1 MGDRATPRLS
11 GGLRTIQQGSASHAG
26 ETYSKETIRQN
37 YGRDRDMSKVTVIP
51 AAPVPSLFDSHKK
64 QRVAVYCRV
73 STDGIQQTTSFELQR
88 KYYIKYVRKKPEWTL
103 VAMYS
108 DEGITAT
115 NTTHRNGLLKMLE
128 DARAGKFDIIV
139 VKNLSRLSRNL
150 MDCMNI
156 VKELRNLEH
165 PVGILFETENMY
177 TLGENMDFT
186 IQILSLVAQEES
198 HKKSEAMN
206 ASYKQRFE
214 QGMFMKPDLLGYD
227 RGGVNEI
234 AVNPEEAKTVQ
245 LIFMMYLASIPLE
258 TIAEVLVMLQR
269 KTHVHKYKDGR
280 TKGGEVKWTA
290 SSVRNVLKNERRC
303 GEVLAQKTYTPD
315 YLTHKSVA
323 NKNKLPQ
330 YYAVNQHEAIV
341 SPADFLIV
349 QKMLRASHPGWRYG
363 LPALK
368 VHREGVLGGFVTA
381 VPNWT
386 GFGSEDYNRASL
398 SAYGVPEERLEEIAG
413 RIEAQEQ
420 KALSHMQ
427 EELRK
432 QASWDDDFVLFADE
446 EEQEPEEQEESRE
459 SFYARV
465 KSMGA
470 KSAVPI
476 DKRSVSR
483 YDLSD
488 CELARPQLFSLSE
501 KAYFTLDIKSIQFNR
516 YCVKRLEAAGAQTW
530 EQVEIR
536 YNPVERVLVAVPVE
550 KESAA
555 TVRWFAETKTGGI
568 NMRKC
573 GCKGIARSIFE
584 NMGWNEEFKYRI
596 LGNRVDVDGKSM
608 LVFYLDEPIIIVPA
622 KKKVQEEENSRII
635 SKEVLPE
642 DSEEITADESTD
654 GESIDKAQSR
664 SRAIYFDDFAAKED
678 NIIHLSDLG
687 EDLYNPE
694 CIQRLIRKGTVPVE
708 GWGYLNGMARLN
720 PYGFTIYPEEW
731 RNNFGPSIY
740 ERQSVKMEYRSDS
753 IAHSITEDYG
763 WTVGLDLPTMETV
776 RSAIETLRAEIPE

>member
-1 MGDRATPRLS
+1 MADRDTPRLS
-11 GGLRTIQQGSASHAG
+11 GGLRTIQQGSASYAG
-26 ETYSKETIRQN
+26 ETYSKETIRQD
-37 YGRDRDMSKVTVIP
+37 YGRDRDMSEVTVIP

-165 PVGILFETENMY
+165 PVGILFESENMY

-227 RGGVNEI
+227 RVGVNDI

-245 LIFMMYLASIPLE
+245 LIFMMYLASIPPK

-269 KTHVHKYKDGR
+269 KTHVHKFKDGR
-280 TKGGEVKWTA
+280 MKGGEVKWTA

-341 SPADFLIV
+341 SPADFLIT

-363 LPALK
+363 LPTLQ
-368 VHREGVLGGFVTA
+368 VHRDGVLGGFVTA
-381 VPNWT
+381 VPDWT

-413 RIEAQEQ
+413 RIEVQEQ

-432 QASWDDDFVLFADE
+432 QSSWDDDFVLFADE
-446 EEQEPEEQEESRE
+446 EEQKPEEQEEPRE

-470 KSAVPI
+470 KTAISI
-476 DKRSVSR
+476 DKRNVSR
-483 YDLSD
+483 YDLSN
-488 CELARPQLFSLSE
+488 CELARPHLFSLSE
-501 KAYFTLDIKSIQFNR
+501 KAYFTLDRKNIQFNR
-516 YCVKRLEAAGAQTW
+516 YCVKQMEAAGAQVW
-530 EQVEIR
+530 GQVEIQ
-536 YNPVERVLVAVPVE
+536 YNPVERVLVAIPSE

-555 TVRWFAETKTGGI
+555 TLRWFTETKTGGI

-573 GCKGIARSIFE
+573 GCKGIAQSVFE

-608 LVFYLDEPIIIVPA
+608 LVFYLDEPIIVVPA
-622 KKKVQEEENSRII
+622 KKKVQEEVNSKII
-635 SKEVLPE
+635 SKEILPE
-642 DSEEITADESTD
+642 DSEEIPINENSD
-654 GESIDKAQSR
+654 GEGLDKAQSR

-678 NIIHLSDLG
+678 SMIHLSDLG
-687 EDLYNPE
+687 ADLYNPE
-694 CIQRLIRKGTVPVE
+694 CIQRLIRKGTAPVE
-708 GWGYLNGMARLN
+708 GWAYLKGMAVMN
-720 PYGFTIYPEEW
+720 QYGFTIYPEDW
-731 RNNFGPSIY
+731 NDSFGTSIY
-740 ERQSVKMEYRSDS
+740 ERQSVKMEQRILCISES
-753 IAHSITEDYG
+753 HTEDYG
-763 WTVGLDLPTMETV
+763 WTVGLDLPTLATV
-776 RSAIETLRAEIPE
+776 HNAIETLRAEIVE

>member
-227 RGGVNEI
+227 RVGVNEI

-290 SSVRNVLKNERRC
+290 SSVRYVLKNERRC

-330 YYAVNQHEAIV
+330 YYAINQHEAIV

-413 RIEAQEQ
+413 RIEVQEQ

-446 EEQEPEEQEESRE
+446 EEQEPVEQEESRE

-501 KAYFTLDIKSIQFNR
+501 KSYFTLDRKSIQFNKN
-516 YCVKRLEAAGAQTW
+516 CVKHMSVGGAHVQQ
-530 EQVEIR
+530 QVEFC
-536 YNPVERVLVAVPVE
+536 YNPVERVLAVTPVE
-550 KESAA
+550 NESAA
-555 TVRWFAETKTGGI
+555 TLHWYSETKGGRVT
-568 NMRKC
+568 MRKC
-573 GCKGIARSIFE
+573 GCRGLAQSIFE
-584 NMGWNEEFKYRI
+584 NMSWNEDFKYRV
-596 LGNRVDVDGKSM
+596 LGNRMEVDGKSV
-608 LVFYLDEPIIIVPA
+608 LVFYLDEPIIVVPA
-622 KKKVQEEENSRII
+622 KKKVQEEDSSRII

-642 DSEEITADESTD
+642 DSEEIPADESTD
-654 GESIDKAQSR
+654 GEGIDKAQTR

-776 RSAIETLRAEIPE
+776 RSAIETLRAEIPG

>member
-1 MGDRATPRLS
+1 MEDRDTPRLS
-11 GGLRTIQQGSASHAG
+11 GGLRTIQQGSVSHAG
-26 ETYSKETIRQN
+26 ETYNKDIIRQN

-156 VKELRNLEH
+156 VKELRNLKH

-227 RGGVNEI
+227 RVGVNDI

-245 LIFMMYLASIPLE
+245 LIFMMYLASIPPK

-341 SPADFLIV
+341 SPADFLIA

-363 LPALK
+363 LPALQ
-368 VHREGVLGGFVTA
+368 VHRNGVLGGFVTA

-413 RIEAQEQ
+413 RIEVQEQ

-432 QASWDDDFVLFADE
+432 QSSWDDDFVLFADE
-446 EEQEPEEQEESRE
+446 EEQKPEEQEELRE

-470 KSAVPI
+470 KTAISI
-476 DKRSVSR
+476 DKRNVSR
-483 YDLSD
+483 YDLSN

-501 KAYFTLDIKSIQFNR
+501 KAYFTLDRKSIQFNR
-516 YCVKRLEAAGAQTW
+516 YCVKQMEAAGTQVW
-530 EQVEIR
+530 GQVEIR
-536 YNPVERVLVAVPVE
+536 YNPVERVLIAIPAE

-555 TVRWFAETKTGGI
+555 TLRWFTETKTNGI
-568 NMRKC
+568 KMRKC
-573 GCKGIARSIFE
+573 GCKGIAQSVFE

-596 LGNRVDVDGKSM
+596 LGSRVDVDGKSM
-608 LVFYLDEPIIIVPA
+608 LVFYLDEPIIVVPA
-622 KKKVQEEENSRII
+622 QKKVQQEENSKII
-635 SKEVLPE
+635 SKEILPE
-642 DSEEITADESTD
+642 DSEEIPVNEDTG
-654 GESIDKAQSR
+654 GESLDKAQSR

-678 NIIHLSDLG
+678 STIHLSDLG
-687 EDLYNPE
+687 ADLYNPE
-694 CIQRLIRKGTVPVE
+694 CIQRLMRKGTAPVE
-708 GWGYLNGMARLN
+708 GWAYLQGMAVMN
-720 PYGFTIYPEEW
+720 QYGFTIYPEDW
-731 RNNFGPSIY
+731 NDSFGTSIY
-740 ERQSVKMEYRSDS
+740 ERQSVKMEQRILCISES
-753 IAHSITEDYG
+753 HTENYG
-763 WTVGLDLPTMETV
+763 WTVGLDLPTLATV
-776 RSAIETLRAEIPE
+776 HNAIETLRAEIMG

>member
-1 MGDRATPRLS
+1 MEDRDTPRLS
-11 GGLRTIQQGSASHAG
+11 GGLRTIQQGSVSHAG
-26 ETYSKETIRQN
+26 ETYNKDIIRQN

-156 VKELRNLEH
+156 VKELRNLKH

-227 RGGVNEI
+227 RVGVNDI

-245 LIFMMYLASIPLE
+245 LIFMMYLASIPPK

-341 SPADFLIV
+341 SPADFLIA

-363 LPALK
+363 LPALQ
-368 VHREGVLGGFVTA
+368 VHRNGVLGGFVTA

-413 RIEAQEQ
+413 RIEVQEQ

-432 QASWDDDFVLFADE
+432 QSSWDDDFVLFADE
-446 EEQEPEEQEESRE
+446 EEQKPEEQEEPRE

-470 KSAVPI
+470 KTAISI
-476 DKRSVSR
+476 DKRNVSR
-483 YDLSD
+483 YDLSN

-501 KAYFTLDIKSIQFNR
+501 KAYFTLDRKSIQFNR
-516 YCVKRLEAAGAQTW
+516 YCVKQMEAAGTQVW
-530 EQVEIR
+530 GQVEIR
-536 YNPVERVLVAVPVE
+536 YNPVERVLIAIPAE

-555 TVRWFAETKTGGI
+555 TLRWFTETKTNGI
-568 NMRKC
+568 KMRKC
-573 GCKGIARSIFE
+573 GCKGIAQSVFE

-596 LGNRVDVDGKSM
+596 LGSRVDVDGKSM
-608 LVFYLDEPIIIVPA
+608 LVFYLDEPIIVVPA
-622 KKKVQEEENSRII
+622 QKKVQQEENSKII
-635 SKEVLPE
+635 SKEILPE
-642 DSEEITADESTD
+642 DSEEIPVNEDTG
-654 GESIDKAQSR
+654 GESLDKAQSR

-678 NIIHLSDLG
+678 STIHLSDLG
-687 EDLYNPE
+687 ADLYNPE
-694 CIQRLIRKGTVPVE
+694 CIQRLMRKGTAPVE
-708 GWGYLNGMARLN
+708 GWAYLQGMAVMN
-720 PYGFTIYPEEW
+720 QYGFTIYPEDW
-731 RNNFGPSIY
+731 NDSFGTSIY
-740 ERQSVKMEYRSDS
+740 ERQSVKMEQRILCISES
-753 IAHSITEDYG
+753 HTENYG
-763 WTVGLDLPTMETV
+763 WTVGLDLPTLATV
-776 RSAIETLRAEIPE
+776 HNAIETLRAEIMG

>member
-227 RGGVNEI
+227 RVGVNEI

-330 YYAVNQHEAIV
+330 YYAINQHEAIV

-413 RIEAQEQ
+413 RIEVQEQ

-446 EEQEPEEQEESRE
+446 EEQEPVEQEESRE

-501 KAYFTLDIKSIQFNR
+501 KSYFTLDRKSIQFNKN
-516 YCVKRLEAAGAQTW
+516 CVKHMSVGGAHVQQ
-530 EQVEIR
+530 QVEFC
-536 YNPVERVLVAVPVE
+536 YNPVERVLAVTPVE
-550 KESAA
+550 NESAA
-555 TVRWFAETKTGGI
+555 TLHWYSETKGGRVT
-568 NMRKC
+568 MRKC
-573 GCKGIARSIFE
+573 GCRGLAQSIFE
-584 NMGWNEEFKYRI
+584 NMSWNEDFKYRV
-596 LGNRVDVDGKSM
+596 LGNRMEVDGKSV
-608 LVFYLDEPIIIVPA
+608 LVFYLDEPIIVVPA
-622 KKKVQEEENSRII
+622 KKKVQEEDSSRII

-642 DSEEITADESTD
+642 DSEEIPADESTD
-654 GESIDKAQSR
+654 GEGIDKAQTR

-776 RSAIETLRAEIPE
+776 RSAIETLRAEIPG

>member
-11 GGLRTIQQGSASHAG
+11 GGLRTIQQGSASHAE

-227 RGGVNEI
+227 RVGVNEI

-341 SPADFLIV
+341 SPADFLIA

-413 RIEAQEQ
+413 RIEVQEQ

-446 EEQEPEEQEESRE
+446 EEQEPVEQEESRE

-501 KAYFTLDIKSIQFNR
+501 KSYFTLDRKSIQFNKN
-516 YCVKRLEAAGAQTW
+516 CVKHMSVGGAHVQQ
-530 EQVEIR
+530 QVEFC
-536 YNPVERVLVAVPVE
+536 YNPVERVLAVTPVE
-550 KESAA
+550 NESAA
-555 TVRWFAETKTGGI
+555 TLHWYSETKGGRVT
-568 NMRKC
+568 MRKC
-573 GCKGIARSIFE
+573 GCRGLAQSIFE
-584 NMGWNEEFKYRI
+584 NMSWNEDFKYRV
-596 LGNRVDVDGKSM
+596 LGNRMEVDGKSA
-608 LVFYLDEPIIIVPA
+608 LVFYLDEPIIVVSA
-622 KKKVQEEENSRII
+622 KKKVQEEDSSRII

-642 DSEEITADESTD
+642 DSEEIPADESTD
-654 GESIDKAQSR
+654 GEGIDKAQSR

-776 RSAIETLRAEIPE
+776 RSAIETLRAEIPG